1 MTIDQINDYIKKI
14 KINKACE
21 IANDNSIGQT
31 IISGD
36 KESIDL
42 LQMLLKDNKKIYTN
56 LNVSATFVVSL
67 MKPAADYMVWKN

>member
-1 MTIDQINDYIKKI
+1 MIAILGMTIDQINDYIKKI

-36 KESIDL
+36 VESINH
-42 LQMLLKDNKKIYTN
+42 KCC
-56 LNVSATFVVSL
+56 
-67 MKPAADYMVWKN
+67 

>member
-1 MTIDQINDYIKKI
+1 MQEAVPVGEGSMIAILGMTIDQINDYIKKI

-36 KESIDL
+36 KESIDS
-42 LQMLLKDNKKIYTN
+42 LQMLLKDNKKN
-56 LNVSATFVVSL
+56 LYL
-67 MKPAADYMVWKN
+67 